1 MVVKK
6 YPNRRLYDTERSKYI
21 NLEELTELI
30 RDGEDVKIVDANTD
44 EDLTRELY
52 LQVVLEVLKGR
63 DFLPTGVLRRVI
75 RATGKDP
82 VQRMLHDHMASAFI
96 VLASQ
101 LDQIEAL
108 FKTAPRPPRAKAT
121 PEPPPDEQAPKR
133 APKPSK
139 KAVDPDDDLAAL
151 RARLEQLEARLG
163 RNR

>member
-30 RDGEDVKIVDANTD
+30 REGEDVKIVDANTD
-44 EDLTRELY
+44 EDLTREVY

-82 VQRMLHDHMASAFI
+82 VQRMLHDHMAAAFV

-101 LDQIEAL
+101 LDQIESL
-108 FKTAPRPPRAKAT
+108 FKTAPRPPRAKAA
-121 PEPPPDEQAPKR
+121 PEPEKAKPARKEAAPKSR
-133 APKPSK
+133 R
-139 KAVDPDDDLAAL
+139 DEPDDELAAL
-151 RARLEQLEARLG
+151 RSRLEQLETRLG
-163 RNR
+163 RKKS

>member
-82 VQRMLHDHMASAFI
+82 VQRMLHDHMTSAFV
-96 VLASQ
+96 VLSSQ

-108 FKTAPRPPRAKAT
+108 FKSAPRPPRAKAAER
-121 PEPPPDEQAPKR
+121 EPPPEE
-133 APKPSK
+133 KPSK
-139 KAVDPDDDLAAL
+139 KASKPAQKADVDDDLTAL

-163 RNR
+163 RKP